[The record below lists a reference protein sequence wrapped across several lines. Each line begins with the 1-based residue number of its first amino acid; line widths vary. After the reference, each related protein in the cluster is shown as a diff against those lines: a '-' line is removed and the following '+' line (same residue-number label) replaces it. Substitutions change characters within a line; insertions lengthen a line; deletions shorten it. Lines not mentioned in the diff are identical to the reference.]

1 MIRASFSDRHPAG
14 MITIACV
21 ALLVAT
27 IFSYYQTTQWNPEMR
42 FWKAAAVAKSEWI
55 DSLRKSEETPVI
67 ICLGGSATGFGI
79 DAEYAD
85 RELGCRLVNFGLHA
99 GMGADAL
106 TGFALSKA
114 KKGDTVLVM
123 LEPELLA
130 DSEIETAL
138 GVQFSHAI
146 GEREILN
153 WDGAA
158 ASFHLASL
166 RPGASNI
173 FGVIGKILMGRPMYR
188 YQLKDMRKGGLLT
201 TPVISRLA
209 ARNSSPESLSESA
222 KKLLKDLVSVA
233 WEGKIEVIYG
243 LPWVYSDEE
252 NAHLVR
258 RDRSKFLNDVEKI
271 MPVIYE
277 DGLGVSTEK
286 INFRDSPQHLSETA
300 ARRRTERL
308 VKILQEK
315 FAGR

>member
-1 MIRASFSDRHPAG
+1 
-14 MITIACV
+14 
-21 ALLVAT
+21 
-27 IFSYYQTTQWNPEMR
+27 
-42 FWKAAAVAKSEWI
+42 
-55 DSLRKSEETPVI
+55 
-67 ICLGGSATGFGI
+67 
-79 DAEYAD
+79 
-85 RELGCRLVNFGLHA
+85 
-99 GMGADAL
+99 
-106 TGFALSKA
+106 
-114 KKGDTVLVM
+114 M

-233 WEGKIEVIYG
+233 RERKLEVIYG
-243 LPWVYSDEE
+243 LPWVFSDEE

-258 RDRSKFLNDVEKI
+258 GDRSKFLNDVEKI

-277 DGLGVSTEK
+277 EGLGVNTEK
-286 INFRDSPQHLSETA
+286 INFRDSPQHLSETGSKEKNRA
-300 ARRRTERL
+300 TRQNSSGKICGSLGTQYEIFNTVVRWLIIFTPSFIASYLLAKKKICLAKRAWFFGCMDSVVRVNLRSRL
-308 VKILQEK
+308 PWKGNFIMKDALWS
-315 FAGR
+315 F

>member
-1 MIRASFSDRHPAG
+1 MVRASFSDRHPAG
-14 MITIACV
+14 MIIIACV

-42 FWKAAAVAKSEWI
+42 FWRAAATAKSEWI
-55 DSLRKSEETPVI
+55 ESLRKSEDVPVT

-79 DAEYAD
+79 DAEYAN
-85 RELGCRLVNFGLHA
+85 RELGCRLANFGLHA

-106 TGFALSKA
+106 AGFALSKA
-114 KKGDTVLVM
+114 KKGDTLLVM

-130 DSEIETAL
+130 DSEMETAL

-146 GEREILN
+146 GDRKILN
-153 WDGAA
+153 WDGAT
-158 ASFHLASL
+158 SGFHLANL

-201 TPVISRLA
+201 TSVTSGLA
-209 ARNSSPESLSESA
+209 ARKSSPESLSDSA
-222 KKLLKDLVSVA
+222 KRLLKNLVSVA
-233 WEGKIEVIYG
+233 RERELEIIYG
-243 LPWVYSDEE
+243 FPWVYSDEE

-286 INFRDSPQHLSETA
+286 INFRDSPQHLSEKA
-300 ARRRTERL
+300 AKRRTERL
-308 VKILQEK
+308 VKILREK
-315 FAGR
+315 FVVR

>member
-1 MIRASFSDRHPAG
+1 MITTAGVAVLIG
-14 MITIACV
+14 MIV
-21 ALLVAT
+21 
-27 IFSYYQTTQWNPEMR
+27 SYYQTTQWNPEMR
-42 FWKAAAVAKSEWI
+42 FWKAAAAAKSDWT
-55 DSLRKSEETPVI
+55 DSLRKSENVPVI

-79 DAEYAD
+79 DAEYAE
-85 RELGCRLVNFGLHA
+85 RELDCRLVNFGLHA

-114 KKGDTVLVM
+114 RKGDTLLVM

-130 DSEIETAL
+130 DSEMETAL
-138 GVQFSHAI
+138 GVQFAYAI

-153 WDGAA
+153 WKGVTS
-158 ASFHLASL
+158 SFHLANL

-188 YQLKDMRKGGLLT
+188 YQLRDMRKSGLLT
-201 TPVISRLA
+201 TSVTSGLV
-209 ARNSSPESLSESA
+209 ARNSSPESLSGSA
-222 KKLLKDLVSVA
+222 EKLLKDLVSVA
-233 WEGKIEVIYG
+233 RERKLNVIYG
-243 LPWVYSDEE
+243 FPWVYSDEE

-277 DGLGVSTEK
+277 DGWGVSTEK

-300 ARRRTERL
+300 ARRRTELL
-308 VKILQEK
+308 VKALQEK
-315 FAGR
+315 FMVR

>member
-1 MIRASFSDRHPAG
+1 
-14 MITIACV
+14 
-21 ALLVAT
+21 
-27 IFSYYQTTQWNPEMR
+27 MR
-42 FWKAAAVAKSEWI
+42 FWKAAAAAKSDWT
-55 DSLRKSEETPVI
+55 DSLRKSENVPVI

-79 DAEYAD
+79 DAEYAE
-85 RELGCRLVNFGLHA
+85 RELDCRLVNFGLHA

-114 KKGDTVLVM
+114 RKGDTLLVM

-130 DSEIETAL
+130 DSEMETAL
-138 GVQFSHAI
+138 GVQFAYAI

-153 WDGAA
+153 WKGVTS
-158 ASFHLASL
+158 SFHLANL

-188 YQLKDMRKGGLLT
+188 YQLRDMRKSGLLT
-201 TPVISRLA
+201 TSVTSGLV
-209 ARNSSPESLSESA
+209 ARNSSPESLSGSA
-222 KKLLKDLVSVA
+222 EKLLKDLVSVA
-233 WEGKIEVIYG
+233 RERKLNVIYG
-243 LPWVYSDEE
+243 FPWVYSDEE

-277 DGLGVSTEK
+277 DGWGVSTEK

-300 ARRRTERL
+300 ARRRTELL
-308 VKILQEK
+308 VKALQEK
-315 FAGR
+315 FMVR

>member
-1 MIRASFSDRHPAG
+1 MVRASFSDRHPVG
-14 MITIACV
+14 MITITSIAV
-21 ALLVAT
+21 LVAM

-42 FWKAAAVAKSEWI
+42 FWRAAAVAKSEWM

-85 RELGCRLVNFGLHA
+85 RELGCRLANFGLHA

-114 KKGDTVLVM
+114 KKGDTLLVM

-130 DSEIETAL
+130 DSEMETAL
-138 GVQFSHAI
+138 GVQFSYAI
-146 GEREILN
+146 GERNILN
-153 WDGAA
+153 WDGATS
-158 ASFHLASL
+158 SFHLANL

-201 TPVISRLA
+201 TPVTSGLA
-209 ARNSSPESLSESA
+209 ARKSSPEKLSESA
-222 KKLLKDLVSVA
+222 KRLLKDLVSVA
-233 WEGKIEVIYG
+233 RERKIEVIYG
-243 LPWVYSDEE
+243 FPWVYSDEE
-252 NAHLVR
+252 NAYLVR
-258 RDRSKFLNDVEKI
+258 RDRLKFLNDVEKI

-286 INFRDSPQHLSETA
+286 INFRDSPQHLSEKA
-300 ARRRTERL
+300 AKRRTERL

-315 FAGR
+315 FAVR